1 MKICKVRTINLS
13 KNARFKWFFEFVFLI
28 FYVRVNFGYFQTS
41 KTSFLIK
48 RTVSNFAPLYLL
60 LLISVNIHSFFSQYF
75 KKGSSCTV
83 VFSDNTTEFFVSL
96 LQLS

>member
-1 MKICKVRTINLS
+1 MKICKFRAINLS
-13 KNARFKWFFEFVFLI
+13 KNEGFKWFFEFIFLM

-48 RTVSNFAPLYLL
+48 LTVSNFAPLYLL

-83 VFSDNTTEFFVSL
+83 VFSNNTIEFFVSL

>member
-1 MKICKVRTINLS
+1 MKICKVRTIDLS
-13 KNARFKWFFEFVFLI
+13 KNARFKWFFEFIFLI
-28 FYVRVNFGYFQTS
+28 FYVTVNFGYFQTS

-83 VFSDNTTEFFVSL
+83 VFSNNTIEFFVSL

>member
-1 MKICKVRTINLS
+1 MKICKFRTINLS
-13 KNARFKWFFEFVFLI
+13 KNEGFKWFFEFIFLM

-48 RTVSNFAPLYLL
+48 LTVSNFVPLYLL

-75 KKGSSCTV
+75 KKRQQLYGS
-83 VFSDNTTEFFVSL
+83 F
-96 LQLS
+96 Q

>member
-1 MKICKVRTINLS
+1 MPDSNGFLNLL
-13 KNARFKWFFEFVFLI
+13 FLI

-48 RTVSNFAPLYLL
+48 STVSNFAPLYLL